1 MPDFNQRT
9 IDKMSIINCTLLV
22 DDDSINN
29 FINQRLIE
37 ELAITEELS
46 LAENGLEALEYI
58 KQYSEDEVKCPSLIL
73 LDINM
78 PVMDGFEFLQEF
90 ENLNFP
96 SKENIK
102 IVMLTTSTSQK
113 DVDKLEGY
121 SIAGYINKPLTD
133 EKIMDIVDRLFG

>member
-1 MPDFNQRT
+1 
-9 IDKMSIINCTLLV
+9 MSIINCTLLV

-37 ELAITEELS
+37 EMEITGQLS
-46 LAENGLEALEYI
+46 LAENGLEALAYI
-58 KQYSEDEVKCPSLIL
+58 REHGNDDLKCPRLIL

-90 ENLNFP
+90 ENLEFAN
-96 SKENIK
+96 KEKVK

-113 DVDKLEGY
+113 DVDKLDGHK
-121 SIAGYINKPLTD
+121 IAGYINKPLTE
-133 EKIMDIVDRLFG
+133 EKLIDVVNRIFG